1 MDKAAFFRKEASGC
15 REAAAGAE
23 SMDARRALLQLAGH
37 YEREARREAQPQ
49 DEAPSRRPSGLGT

>member
-1 MDKAAFFRKEASGC
+1 MDKAAFFRKEANGC

-23 SMDARRALLQLAGH
+23 TLDARRALLQLAGH

-49 DEAPSRRPSGLGT
+49 DEAPARPPGRIGT